1 MTVTLSWPDP
11 EDTAEFLRLRKEY
24 RDHGW
29 LPDPSR
35 IALLELIGE
44 SEVVTDGSEEGSGNG

>member
-11 EDTAEFLRLRKEY
+11 EDTSEFLRLRKEL

-35 IALLELIGE
+35 DELVRLVRV
-44 SEVVTDGSEEGSGNG
+44 SVVVRDSSEEGSGA

>member
-11 EDTAEFLRLRKEY
+11 EAAGEFLRLRKEL

-35 IALLELIGE
+35 IALLELVGE
-44 SEVVTDGSEEGSGNG
+44 SVVVRDGSEEEDDG